1 MRKFAWT
8 AWALAM
14 LAVAPDLSARE
25 GSRAKEEPVRNVIYM
40 IGDGMGLT
48 HVSMMMLEEGYRP
61 TSFDRSQNVALIT
74 TYSANNRV
82 TDSAA
87 AGTALASGRKTNNGM
102 LGMTPDGE
110 TFESMMEKAMDE
122 GWKAG
127 LVVTVYLQHAT
138 PAAFYAHVPSR
149 NDLDEISEQFVE
161 SGVDVA
167 FGGGRKF
174 LAADRGDGKTLI
186 DELKAKDYRVVYDL
200 QEADAVDRGRIVGLF
215 SEEYMPTVLNGRDEN
230 YLCDATKKALEILT
244 NNAGRKGGFL
254 LMVEGSQIDSEAHA
268 NNAQGILAET
278 RDFDRAVGAAMDY
291 ADVRAGGLRLDARM
305 KSRFIRFEE
314 LQAVGLRLLD
324 FRTEPESVGPSLL
337 RGAMVRPC
345 PVGRVRFGGVAVRGG
360 RSRAICSGSGYCGT
374 VRIVCSGN
382 DWIFRRITVCGSGCG
397 YGVRKRSEGDR
408 AVRQVTGYGM
418 FHIPSVPVCPDCVGI
433 GKRA

>member
-1 MRKFAWT
+1 
-8 AWALAM
+8 
-14 LAVAPDLSARE
+14 
-25 GSRAKEEPVRNVIYM
+25 
-40 IGDGMGLT
+40 
-48 HVSMMMLEEGYRP
+48 
-61 TSFDRSQNVALIT
+61 
-74 TYSANNRV
+74 
-82 TDSAA
+82 
-87 AGTALASGRKTNNGM
+87 M

-268 NNAQGILAET
+268 NNAQGHFGRNARLRSGRRRGDGLCRRASGHAGR
-278 RDFDRAVGAAMDY
+278 RD
-291 ADVRAGGLRLDARM
+291 
-305 KSRFIRFEE
+305 
-314 LQAVGLRLLD
+314 
-324 FRTEPESVGPSLL
+324 
-337 RGAMVRPC
+337 
-345 PVGRVRFGGVAVRGG
+345 G
-360 RSRAICSGSGYCGT
+360 RSRDVGPVDHEQRDDFTLSDSGVGYHFGRPAIPERWFPSICTGPAPSGST
-374 VRIVCSGN
+374 
-382 DWIFRRITVCGSGCG
+382 
-397 YGVRKRSEGDR
+397 
-408 AVRQVTGYGM
+408 A
-418 FHIPSVPVCPDCVGI
+418 
-433 GKRA
+433 

>member
-291 ADVRAGGLRLDARM
+291 ADAHPGTLVVVTADHETSGLSITSNETDFTLSD
-305 KSRFIRFEE
+305 SG
-314 LQAVGLRLLD
+314 VG
-324 FRTEPESVGPSLL
+324 SH
-337 RGAMVRPC
+337 
-345 PVGRVRFGGVAVRGG
+345 FGTTGH
-360 RSRAICSGSGYCGT
+360 SGT
-374 VRIVCSGN
+374 
-382 DWIFRRITVCGSGCG
+382 
-397 YGVRKRSEGDR
+397 
-408 AVRQVTGYGM
+408 M
-418 FHIPSVPVCPDCVGI
+418 VPVYLYGTGAERINGVMDNTELSKKIQSLMGLE
-433 GKRA
+433 

>member
-1 MRKFAWT
+1 MRKLAWT

-25 GSRAKEEPVRNVIYM
+25 SSRAKEEPVRNVIYM

-110 TFESMMEKAMDE
+110 TFESMMEKAMEE

-167 FGGGRKF
+167 FGGGKKF
-174 LAADRGDGKTLI
+174 LAAERGDGKTLI

-244 NNAGRKGGFL
+244 NNAGKKGGFL

-291 ADVRAGGLRLDARM
+291 ADAHPGTLVVVTADHETSGLSITSNETDFTLSD
-305 KSRFIRFEE
+305 SG
-314 LQAVGLRLLD
+314 VGYH
-324 FRTEPESVGPSLL
+324 
-337 RGAMVRPC
+337 
-345 PVGRVRFGGVAVRGG
+345 FG
-360 RSRAICSGSGYCGT
+360 T
-374 VRIVCSGN
+374 
-382 DWIFRRITVCGSGCG
+382 
-397 YGVRKRSEGDR
+397 
-408 AVRQVTGYGM
+408 TGHSSTM
-418 FHIPSVPVCPDCVGI
+418 VPVYLYGTGAERINGVMDNTELSKKIQSLMGLE
-433 GKRA
+433 